1 MPRYVRNFWLKAQI
15 DGQRSPFA
23 SGPRSKDGGFSLDIL
38 YRERGAPH
46 VQPLRVSG
54 RCVGNRLTLDIC
66 DGPKTVFTK
75 EVER

>member
-1 MPRYVRNFWLKAQI
+1 MPRCVRNFWLKVYI
-15 DGQRSPFA
+15 DGQRRPFA

-46 VQPLRVSG
+46 LQPLRVSG
-54 RCVGNRLTLDIC
+54 RCVGNRLTLDVY
-66 DGPKTVFTK
+66 DGHTTVFSK